1 VAAGRTGRGGH
12 LMRAA
17 LALAASTVAT
27 LALLSLAGLLRA
39 AN

>member
-1 VAAGRTGRGGH
+1 MKSKILKTGAV
-12 LMRAA
+12 AA
-17 LALAASTVAT
+17 LALAAPTVAT